1 MDTNSRSTPETPGS
15 GSLRAVMEHIVE
27 RHHTFC
33 RNEVVRLSSLF
44 GEVTAEWGKQ
54 HPELKRMGALFAA
67 MAKDLHMHL
76 IKEEQTL
83 FPYIARLEEAVQRGT
98 AVSWPPFGTVE
109 NPIRIMIE
117 EHDQTDHELKE
128 MRSLSG
134 GYMFPPDA
142 PASYAALYE
151 GLRSF
156 EREMEDHIR
165 LENEELFPRAI
176 AMEQDACARKTAGQG

>member
-1 MDTNSRSTPETPGS
+1 MDTNSHSTPEAHRS
-15 GSLRAVMEHIVE
+15 GSLRAVMNHIVE
-27 RHHTFC
+27 KHHTFC

-44 GEVTAEWGKQ
+44 GEVRAERGKQ
-54 HPELKRMGALFAA
+54 NPELKRMEALFAA

-83 FPYIARLEEAVQRGT
+83 FPYIARLEEAVCLGA

-109 NPIRIMIE
+109 NPIRIMVE
-117 EHDQTDHELKE
+117 EHEQTDRELKE

-134 GYMFPPDA
+134 GYLSPPDA
-142 PASYAALYE
+142 PACYAALYE